1 MTSQSETGHAKNV
14 ATFNSLVSFCQGY
27 GNTYNPG
34 LAAIQLSSLQT
45 LATTAQAALEDC
57 KSKQLDFD
65 QAVDARLM
73 AFAALRPRAQKM
85 MYALRATA
93 ATEVTIDG
101 AMVLYRKIQG
111 RRKVAKDEAA
121 GAPDAGTGSDP
132 AGGHSGDLNA
142 KEQKYISVSQLSFDN
157 VLANFS
163 ALVELLSKVSQ
174 YQPNE
179 TELKVASLK
188 NYVAELKLANQT
200 VINLYTAWSNLR
212 ISRNQLLY
220 GASSGMVVLAGQV
233 KNYVKSIYG
242 LQSPQYKHLIGL
254 QFTNG
259 KM

>member
-65 QAVDARLM
+65 HAVDARLM

-111 RRKVAKDEAA
+111 RRKVAKEEAS
-121 GAPDAGTGSDP
+121 GASDAGTGSDP

>member
-85 MYALRATA
+85 IYALRATA

-111 RRKVAKDEAA
+111 RRKV
-121 GAPDAGTGSDP
+121 
-132 AGGHSGDLNA
+132 A

-200 VINLYTAWSNLR
+200 VINLYTTWSNLR

-220 GASSGMVVLAGQV
+220 GTSGGMVVLAGQT
-233 KNYVKSIYG
+233 KNYVKSLFG
-242 LQSPQYKHLIGL
+242 LQSPQYKQLSGL
-254 QFTNG
+254 QFITGRN
-259 KM
+259 